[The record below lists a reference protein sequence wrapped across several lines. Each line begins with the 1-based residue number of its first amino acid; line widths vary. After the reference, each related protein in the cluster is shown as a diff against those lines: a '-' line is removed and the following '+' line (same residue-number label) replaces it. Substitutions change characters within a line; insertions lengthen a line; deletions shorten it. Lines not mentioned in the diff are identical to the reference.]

1 MQNENKIKI
10 LVVDD
15 DTTHRLMLKAT
26 LAADGYAVTEAGD
39 GEEAIEKLKQEFFDL
54 VMLDLKMPK
63 MGGLEALKHLKE
75 INPGIPV
82 LIMTAYASVQT
93 AVEALKQGAFD
104 YLIKPLD
111 MEEVKLMLI
120 KTLDYHK
127 LKKENRSLK
136 KRLSK
141 TFGFSEIV
149 GNSKKMHELFEVL
162 SLAAPSDTTILI
174 LGESGTGKELI
185 ANAIHQNSNRA
196 DKPFIKV
203 NCAAL
208 PENLLESE
216 LFGHEK
222 GAFTGAHARRL
233 GRFEQAH
240 GGTLFLDEIGDMSLL
255 TQAKILRV
263 LQEGEFERVGGEKT
277 VKVDVRIIAA
287 TNKNLEEEVK
297 NNHFRLDLFYRL
309 SVVPVNVP
317 PLRERKE
324 DIPLLVEHFIQ
335 KYAEKNQ
342 QHIRKISPRVM
353 DLFMRYTWPGNIREL
368 ENVIQRAVIL
378 CKEETLM
385 PDVLPAAFKNLAHIQ
400 PPDSVDA
407 LVGRSIKEVEK
418 ELILKTLE
426 QTNHNITH
434 AAEILGITRRGLQY
448 KLNDLGIKL

>member
-1 MQNENKIKI
+1 MRNENKIKI

-26 LAADGYAVTEAGD
+26 LAAEGYGITEAGD
-39 GEEAIEKLKQEFFDL
+39 GERAVEKIKQEFFDL

-63 MGGLEALKHLKE
+63 MGGLEALKRLKE
-75 INPGIPV
+75 INPEIPV

-93 AVEALKQGAFD
+93 AVDALKHGAFD

-185 ANAIHQNSNRA
+185 ANAIHQNSSRA

-222 GAFTGAHARRL
+222 GAFTGAHTRRL

-287 TNKNLEEEVK
+287 TNKDLEEEVK
-297 NNHFRLDLFYRL
+297 NNNFRLDLFYRL

-335 KYAEKNQ
+335 KYAEKNR

-353 DLFMRYTWPGNIREL
+353 DLFMRYAWPGNIREL

-385 PDVLPAAFKNLAHIQ
+385 PEVLPPAFNNLTG
-400 PPDSVDA
+400 DA
-407 LVGRSIKEVEK
+407 PQGNVEGLVGLSIKEVER
-418 ELILKTLE
+418 ELILRTLE
-426 QTNHNITH
+426 QTRHNITRT
-434 AAEILGITRRGLQY
+434 AEILGITRRGLQY
-448 KLNDLGIKL
+448 KLHELGL